1 MKRHFNPVAPVE
13 VSMSRCLFRA
23 LLVGVA
29 LGASAMPAFAVTC
42 YEVTDRT
49 DTVIFRDSRTP
60 VDLSEA
66 GMRVR
71 AAMRE
76 RGELLVIFDTP
87 ACTLVGR
94 GAEAAGRK
102 LTTDEIVAE
111 WRDNWSTNSYR
122 LWSPNFGGSSPNFG
136 NSPANMGGSS
146 APAQSRAGTP
156 PRSSGY

>member
-1 MKRHFNPVAPVE
+1 
-13 VSMSRCLFRA
+13 MSRCLFRA

-71 AAMRE
+71 A
-76 RGELLVIFDTP
+76 ELLVIFDTP
-87 ACTLVGR
+87 ACTVVGR

-102 LTTDEIVAE
+102 LTTDEIVAQ
-111 WRDNWSTNSYR
+111 WRDNWSTSSYR

>member
-1 MKRHFNPVAPVE
+1 
-13 VSMSRCLFRA
+13 MSRCLFRA
-23 LLVGVA
+23 LLVGAA
-29 LGASAMPAFAVTC
+29 LGASAVPAFALTC

-49 DTVIFRDSRTP
+49 DAVIFRDSRTP

-66 GMRVR
+66 GVRAR

-87 ACTLVGR
+87 ACLVIGR
-94 GAEAAGRK
+94 GAEVGGRK

-111 WRDNWSTNSYR
+111 WRDNWGTSSYR

-136 NSPANMGGSS
+136 NSPANIGGSP
-146 APAQSRAGTP
+146 APAQAKAGAP
-156 PRSSGY
+156 AKSSGY